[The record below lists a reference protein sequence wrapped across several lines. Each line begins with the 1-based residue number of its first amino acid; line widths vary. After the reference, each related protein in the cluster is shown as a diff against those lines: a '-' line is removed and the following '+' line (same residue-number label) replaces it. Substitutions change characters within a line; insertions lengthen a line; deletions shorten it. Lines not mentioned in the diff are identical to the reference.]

1 MEQVLRKIMSF
12 KCLSMILQVPM
23 RNNARQ
29 IKIVELGSGAVIAYN
44 SRIVLVTESAKR
56 CHLCRLVKVSLH
68 ILRLYNQLP

>member
-1 MEQVLRKIMSF
+1 MSF
-12 KCLSMILQVPM
+12 KCLSVILQVAM
-23 RNNARQ
+23 RNYARQ

>member
-1 MEQVLRKIMSF
+1 
-12 KCLSMILQVPM
+12 MILQVAM

>member
-12 KCLSMILQVPM
+12 KCLSMILQVAM

>member
-1 MEQVLRKIMSF
+1 
-12 KCLSMILQVPM
+12 MILQVAM

-44 SRIVLVTESAKR
+44 SRIVLVAESAKR